1 MKNQKV
7 LLTITGNIATAT
19 NTGQLTYDAS
29 RRKGEV
35 FIATHV
41 STTYVWTVSGG
52 VMLNK
57 KKNTINESKIK
68 WRMDRTVVRKNT
80 WVTVLVKVT
89 VKKIK
94 WRNDGTFSARS
105 ARWCFQGSLKLI
117 YCSDYWLSVPRE
129 RQTFKSQLHPLAL
142 FNFPAHF

>member
-1 MKNQKV
+1 MKNKEV

-52 VMLNK
+52 VML

-68 WRMDRTVVRKNT
+68 WMDRTVIRKNT
-80 WVTVLVKVT
+80 
-89 VKKIK
+89 
-94 WRNDGTFSARS
+94 
-105 ARWCFQGSLKLI
+105 
-117 YCSDYWLSVPRE
+117 
-129 RQTFKSQLHPLAL
+129 
-142 FNFPAHF
+142 

>member
-1 MKNQKV
+1 MRNKKV

-52 VMLNK
+52 VMLK
-57 KKNTINESKIK
+57 KKTINESKIK
-68 WRMDRTVVRKNT
+68 RRMDRTVVRKNT

-105 ARWCFQGSLKLI
+105 ASWSFQGSLKLI
-117 YCSDYWLSVPRE
+117 YCSDYWRSVPSE

>member
-1 MKNQKV
+1 MRNKKV

-52 VMLNK
+52 VMLK
-57 KKNTINESKIK
+57 KKTINESKIK
-68 WRMDRTVVRKNT
+68 RRMDRTVVRKNT

-94 WRNDGTFSARS
+94 WRNDGTFSARLAS
-105 ARWCFQGSLKLI
+105 WCFQGSLKLI
-117 YCSDYWLSVPRE
+117 YCSDYWRSVPSE

-142 FNFPAHF
+142 FNFLAHF